1 VGKIERQYG
10 DICTLTSVARL
21 GLYVCFLAWVGL
33 PVHAQDDWQ
42 FWKEENGIKV
52 YKRATSSAFV
62 EIKAEMLV
70 ASRLSAFIALLQDTE
85 ATPSWLA
92 NISEVNVISQPD
104 AYHHIVHSVFKAPWP
119 IRNRDLVTRS
129 YYYQASDKTLYLE
142 ISNCA
147 DCLPTIKNTI
157 RVNRMGSQWKLL
169 PISPDW
175 VLINYQGFVD
185 PGGKIP
191 IWFANIMALKATME
205 TFQHLK
211 LKIREKRYQFISVP
225 GISQSGE
232 AG

>member
-1 VGKIERQYG
+1 
-10 DICTLTSVARL
+10 
-21 GLYVCFLAWVGL
+21 
-33 PVHAQDDWQ
+33 
-42 FWKEENGIKV
+42 
-52 YKRATSSAFV
+52 
-62 EIKAEMLV
+62 
-70 ASRLSAFIALLQDTE
+70 
-85 ATPSWLA
+85 
-92 NISEVNVISQPD
+92 
-104 AYHHIVHSVFKAPWP
+104 
-119 IRNRDLVTRS
+119 
-129 YYYQASDKTLYLE
+129 
-142 ISNCA
+142 
-147 DCLPTIKNTI
+147 
-157 RVNRMGSQWKLL
+157 MGSQWKLL